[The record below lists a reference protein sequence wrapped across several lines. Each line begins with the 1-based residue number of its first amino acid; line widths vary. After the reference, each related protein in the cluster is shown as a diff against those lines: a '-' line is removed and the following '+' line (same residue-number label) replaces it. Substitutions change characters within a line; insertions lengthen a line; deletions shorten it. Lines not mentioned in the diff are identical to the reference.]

1 MKVRRAWKAGVSACA
16 RWTVLHSLA
25 NGEPLAPEGGSA
37 DSFWINRRG
46 KTYIG
51 SDSRGE
57 KNAKKKMPYLTER
70 GMLS

>member
-1 MKVRRAWKAGVSACA
+1 MKVRRVWKAGVSACA

-25 NGEPLAPEGGSA
+25 NGELLAPEGGGA
-37 DSFWINRRG
+37 NSFWINRRG

-57 KNAKKKMPYLTER
+57 KKCEEKKKCPI
-70 GMLS
+70 